1 MTDKVEDTVIKNS
14 RETFF
19 ENKIIRFGTE
29 FFITVP
35 FELASSLTIKDGD
48 TFEISVMNKK
58 NLVIRK
64 KLILT
69 KSWYSVREFFAI

>member
-14 RETFF
+14 SETFF

-48 TFEISVMNKK
+48 TFEISVMNNK

-64 KLILT
+64 KPD
-69 KSWYSVREFFAI
+69 SD